1 MLERA
6 MKLILNSAEIRLLE
20 NAPISLRN
28 AAGKQIT
35 CAAGTLWITFAG
47 NAGDLFLVAG
57 ESCHVKGNGL
67 VVAEAIGSASVR
79 IDGPQNIR
87 PLWMSLRNWYREFCP
102 SLPAGH
108 ARVSGH
114 TGRHGFRNSAP

>member
-1 MLERA
+1 

-67 VVAEAIGSASVR
+67 VVAEAIGSASRVGSAA
-79 IDGPQNIR
+79 IPLLGSDGVPT
-87 PLWMSLRNWYREFCP
+87 
-102 SLPAGH
+102 AK
-108 ARVSGH
+108 
-114 TGRHGFRNSAP
+114 

>member
-1 MLERA
+1 MELF
-6 MKLILNSAEIRLLE
+6 LNSAEIRLLE
-20 NAPISLRN
+20 NVPISLRN

-35 CAAGTLWITFAG
+35 CATGTLWITFTG

-57 ESCHVKGNGL
+57 ETCHVQGNGL
-67 VVAEAIGSASVR
+67 VVAEAIGSASLR
-79 IDGPQNIR
+79 IDGPQKIR